1 MKIIRMHSAFSV
13 AALLFLNEVEQ
24 LQGAEGLRP
33 AVIGGGADSVAA
45 KLHYPPKERDSKTE
59 AVVVFFCEVAANG
72 RAKNIRTY
80 WNKGYNLFGDAVERA
95 LNQGRF
101 VPAMVGGKPTPVLIG
116 ATVFFLARGDR
127 PTVVISMATA
137 DKQKAAAMQN
147 YIQPQMI
154 CSDAD
159 LRRKL
164 WNLVRSAKILVND
177 AHANAEVVATVDAN
191 GNLLNTKLVAE
202 NSKNSGWGDVLV
214 KAMSGARFIPAS
226 NNGQPEQG
234 EFTWAVRYNET
245 YDPDHV
251 GTGSHVRHES
261 E

>member
-1 MKIIRMHSAFSV
+1 MRLAFCV
-13 AALLFLNEVEQ
+13 AALLFLIDVGQ
-24 LQGAEGLRP
+24 LQCAEGLRP

-45 KLHYPPKERDSKTE
+45 KLHYPAKERDSKIE

-72 RAKNIRTY
+72 RAKDIRTY
-80 WNKGYNLFGDAVERA
+80 WNKGCDHFGSAVEKA

-101 VPAMVGGKPTPVLIG
+101 VPAMVGVKPTAVLIG
-116 ATVFFLARGDR
+116 ATVFFLAHGDH

-137 DKQKAAAMQN
+137 NKEKAVAMQN

-154 CSDAD
+154 GSDAD

-164 WNLVRSAKILVND
+164 WDLARAATVLVND
-177 AHANAEVVATVDAN
+177 AHANAEVLASVDAN

-202 NSKNSGWGDVLV
+202 SSKNGGWGDMLV
-214 KAMSGARFIPAS
+214 KAMSGAKFIPAS
-226 NNGQPEQG
+226 NNGKPEQG

>member
-13 AALLFLNEVEQ
+13 AALAFLIAVEQ

-45 KLHYPPKERDSKTE
+45 KLHYPPKERDSKSE
-59 AVVVFFCEVAANG
+59 AAVVFFCEVAANG

-80 WNKGYNLFGDAVERA
+80 WNKGCNLFGDAVEKA

-116 ATVFFLARGDR
+116 ATVFFLAGGDR
-127 PTVVISMATA
+127 PTVVISMAAA
-137 DKQKAAAMQN
+137 DKQKAVAMRN

-154 CSDAD
+154 GSDAD

-164 WNLVRSAKILVND
+164 WNLVRSAKVLVND

-202 NSKNSGWGDVLV
+202 SSKNGGWGDVLV
-214 KAMSGARFIPAS
+214 KAMSAARFIPAS